1 MSDSYTPLILVVED
15 TDYIGQL
22 ASLVLKRIGLEVELC
37 LNAEEAIRYLEE
49 VALPDLIVLDIGM
62 PGMSGWEFLDIIK
75 GYEATKTIP
84 VVITTAYSDAANRLI
99 GRLREVDRYLTK
111 PYKPNELQSIVTQ
124 ILKDRGWQ
132 VPS

>member
-1 MSDSYTPLILVVED
+1 MSETYTPTVMIVED
-15 TDYIGQL
+15 THYIGEL
-22 ASLVLKRIGLEVELC
+22 AALILKRIGIETELC
-37 LNAEEAIRYLEE
+37 LSAEEAIQHMEQTT
-49 VALPDLIVLDIGM
+49 LPDLIVLDIGM

-75 GYEATKTIP
+75 AYEDTKMIP

-111 PYKPNELQSIVTQ
+111 PYKPNELQSIVSQ

-132 VPS
+132 IT